1 MLLLWRS
8 WLREV
13 GDGAYT
19 GRPSISACVSA
30 LDLAAASAAFFA
42 AFSSSIFFSNSLAF
56 SAAFVAFSRRSL
68 QALRSQ
74 TLMPCATLPAP
85 RKTQAMTYRAA
96 RAHAV
101 ITVDDL

>member
-13 GDGAYT
+13 GGGAYT

-56 SAAFVAFSRRSL
+56 SAAFVAFLRWHL
-68 QALRSQ
+68 QFAVRQKTLKRHLLCCRPETVTLRSVFGVS
-74 TLMPCATLPAP
+74 
-85 RKTQAMTYRAA
+85 A
-96 RAHAV
+96 RGR
-101 ITVDDL
+101 D